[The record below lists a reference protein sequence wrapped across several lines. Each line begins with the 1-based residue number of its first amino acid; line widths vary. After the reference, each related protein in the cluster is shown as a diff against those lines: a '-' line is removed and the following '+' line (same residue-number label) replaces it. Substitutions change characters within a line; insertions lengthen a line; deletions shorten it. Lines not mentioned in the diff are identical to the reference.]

1 MKNIYGELISS
12 LPDVKVSRVFVG
24 AFDVA
29 VTSVRCGFA
38 SALREPCGSG
48 RCGGIPAAGKL
59 EGMPVRKLAECVYSD
74 NILEASVGMAA
85 INSAVGFP
93 AESDFSE
100 INAVDVLKERAKGRT
115 LAVIGNFPF
124 AASLKKI
131 AGKLMVFDRNPAEGV
146 FPPEKEAELLG
157 KADVAAISA
166 TTLINHS
173 FGEVMS
179 YLKPG
184 AYKLLLGP
192 STPLTSILFEFG
204 LDAVSGTFVPDVDVL
219 LPYLGQGASY
229 RQLKGK
235 KMLTLFKG
243 EK

>member
-29 VTSVRCGFA
+29 VTSVRCGLA

-131 AGKLMVFDRNPAEGV
+131 AGKLMVFDRTPGGG
-146 FPPEKEAELLG
+146 FSPP
-157 KADVAAISA
+157 
-166 TTLINHS
+166 
-173 FGEVMS
+173 
-179 YLKPG
+179 
-184 AYKLLLGP
+184 
-192 STPLTSILFEFG
+192 
-204 LDAVSGTFVPDVDVL
+204 
-219 LPYLGQGASY
+219 
-229 RQLKGK
+229 
-235 KMLTLFKG
+235 
-243 EK
+243 